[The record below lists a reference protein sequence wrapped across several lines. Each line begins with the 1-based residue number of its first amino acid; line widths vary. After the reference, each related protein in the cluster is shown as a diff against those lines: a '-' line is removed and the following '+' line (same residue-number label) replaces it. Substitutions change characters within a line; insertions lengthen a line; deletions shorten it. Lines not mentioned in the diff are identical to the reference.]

1 MKRILFADDD
11 AVTRLV
17 VTAQLQKLGYEAMV
31 ARDGKEALEIFLR
44 EKPSIVITDWMMPNM
59 DGTDLCREVRKQTD
73 ARYTYVIILTALD
86 RKAGY
91 VEGMKAGADDFVSK
105 PCSMEELNVRLR
117 VAERILALQAEA
129 RQLEELLPIC
139 PECQRIMTE
148 NGAWQQVESYIMRR
162 TDAHFSHGI
171 CPDCFEKHIKP
182 QLERYTSSK
191 GTAGNNGKETA
202 AAA

>member
-1 MKRILFADDD
+1 MKRILFAEDD

-17 VTAQLQKLGYEAMV
+17 VTAQLQKLGYETMV
-31 ARDGKEALEIFLR
+31 ARDGVEALELFRR

-59 DGTDLCREVRKQTD
+59 DGTDLCRAIRKQVD
-73 ARYTYVIILTALD
+73 ARYAYVIILTALD

-117 VAERILALQAEA
+117 VAERILTLQAEA
-129 RQLEELLPIC
+129 KQLEDLLPIC
-139 PECQRIMTE
+139 PECQRIMTAD
-148 NGAWQQVESYIMRR
+148 GAWQQVESYIMRR

-171 CPDCFEKHIKP
+171 CPACFEKHIRP
-182 QLERYTSSK
+182 QLDRYTSSK
-191 GTAGNNGKETA
+191 STPGSGKGMTA
-202 AAA
+202 AA

>member
-1 MKRILFADDD
+1 MKRILFAEDD

-17 VTAQLQKLGYEAMV
+17 VTAQLQKLGYETMV
-31 ARDGKEALEIFLR
+31 ARDGVEALELFRR

-59 DGTDLCREVRKQTD
+59 DGTDLCRAIRKQVD
-73 ARYTYVIILTALD
+73 ARYAYVIILTALD

-117 VAERILALQAEA
+117 VAERILTLQAEA
-129 RQLEELLPIC
+129 KQLEDLLPIC
-139 PECQRIMTE
+139 PECQRIMTAD
-148 NGAWQQVESYIMRR
+148 GAWQQVESYIMRR

-171 CPDCFEKHIKP
+171 CPACFEKHIKP
-182 QLERYTSSK
+182 QLDRYTSSK
-191 GTAGNNGKETA
+191 STPGSGKGMTA
-202 AAA
+202 AA

>member
-1 MKRILFADDD
+1 MKRMLFAEDD

-17 VTAQLQKLGYEAMV
+17 VTAQLQKLGYETMV
-31 ARDGKEALEIFLR
+31 ARDGVEALEIFRR
-44 EKPSIVITDWMMPNM
+44 EKPSIVITDWMMPNL
-59 DGTDLCREVRKQTD
+59 DGTDLCREIRKQVD

-117 VAERILALQAEA
+117 VAERILTLQAEA
-129 RQLEELLPIC
+129 KQLEDLLPIC

-148 NGAWQQVESYIMRR
+148 DGAWQQVESYIMRR

-171 CPDCFEKHIKP
+171 CPACFEKHIKP
-182 QLERYTSSK
+182 QLDRYTSSK
-191 GTAGNNGKETA
+191 STPGSGKGMTA
-202 AAA
+202 AA

>member
-1 MKRILFADDD
+1 MKRILFAEDD

-17 VTAQLQKLGYEAMV
+17 VTAQLQKLGYETMV
-31 ARDGKEALEIFLR
+31 ARDGVEALEIFRR

-59 DGTDLCREVRKQTD
+59 DGTDLCRAIRKQVD
-73 ARYTYVIILTALD
+73 ARYAYVIILTALD

-129 RQLEELLPIC
+129 KQLEDLLPLC

-148 NGAWQQVESYIMRR
+148 DGAWQQVESYIMRR

-171 CPDCFEKHIKP
+171 CPACFEKHIRP
-182 QLERYTSSK
+182 QLDRYTSSK
-191 GTAGNNGKETA
+191 STPGSGKGMTA
-202 AAA
+202 AA

>member
-1 MKRILFADDD
+1 MKRILFAEDD

-17 VTAQLQKLGYEAMV
+17 VTAQLQKLGYETKV
-31 ARDGKEALEIFLR
+31 ARDGVEALEIFRR

-59 DGTDLCREVRKQTD
+59 GGTDLCREIRKQVD

-117 VAERILALQAEA
+117 VAERILSLQAEA
-129 RQLEELLPIC
+129 KQLEDLLPIC
-139 PECQRIMTE
+139 PHCQRIMTDD
-148 NGAWQQVESYIMRR
+148 GAWQQVESYIMRR

-171 CPDCFEKHIKP
+171 CPSCFEKHIKP
-182 QLERYTSSK
+182 QLDRYTSAKSTP
-191 GTAGNNGKETA
+191 GNGKGMTA
-202 AAA
+202 AA

>member
-1 MKRILFADDD
+1 MKRILFAEDD

-17 VTAQLQKLGYEAMV
+17 VTAQLQKLGFEALV
-31 ARDGKEALEIFLR
+31 ARDGVEALEIFRR

-59 DGTDLCREVRKQTD
+59 DGTDLCREIRKQTD
-73 ARYTYVIILTALD
+73 AGYTYVIILTALD

-91 VEGMKAGADDFVSK
+91 IEGMKAGADDFVSK

-117 VAERILALQAEA
+117 VAERILNLQAEA
-129 RQLEELLPIC
+129 RQLEDLLPIC

-148 NGAWQQVESYIMRR
+148 DGKWQLVESYIMRR

-171 CPDCFEKHIKP
+171 CPACFEKHIKP
-182 QLERYTSSK
+182 QLERYTLAKNSQGSVK
-191 GTAGNNGKETA
+191 GSA
-202 AAA
+202 AA

>member
-1 MKRILFADDD
+1 MKRILFAEDD

-17 VTAQLQKLGYEAMV
+17 VTAQLQKLGYETMV
-31 ARDGKEALEIFLR
+31 ARDGVEALEIFRR

-59 DGTDLCREVRKQTD
+59 DGTDLCREIRKQVD
-73 ARYTYVIILTALD
+73 ARYAYVIILTALD

-129 RQLEELLPIC
+129 KQLEDLLPIC
-139 PECQRIMTE
+139 PECQRIMTAD
-148 NGAWQQVESYIMRR
+148 GAWQQVESYIMRR

-171 CPDCFEKHIKP
+171 CPACFEKHIKP

-191 GTAGNNGKETA
+191 STPGSGKGMTA
-202 AAA
+202 AA

>member
-1 MKRILFADDD
+1 MKRILFAEDD

-17 VTAQLQKLGYEAMV
+17 VTAQLQKLGYEPLV
-31 ARDGKEALEIFLR
+31 ARDGVEAMEIFRR
-44 EKPSIVITDWMMPNM
+44 EKPQIVVTDWMMPNM
-59 DGTDLCREVRKQTD
+59 DGTDLCREIRKQGD

-117 VAERILALQAEA
+117 VAERILTLQAEA
-129 RQLEELLPIC
+129 RQLEDLLPIC

-148 NGAWQQVESYIMRR
+148 DGAWQQVESYIMRR

-171 CPDCFEKHIKP
+171 CPACFEKHIRP

-191 GTAGNNGKETA
+191 GTSGNAKGTA

>member
-1 MKRILFADDD
+1 MKRILFAEDD

-17 VTAQLQKLGYEAMV
+17 VTAQLQKLGYESLV
-31 ARDGKEALEIFLR
+31 ARDGVEAMEIFRR
-44 EKPSIVITDWMMPNM
+44 EKPQIVVTDWMMPNM
-59 DGTDLCREVRKQTD
+59 DGTDLCREIRKQGD

-117 VAERILALQAEA
+117 VAERILTLQAEA
-129 RQLEELLPIC
+129 RQLEDLLPIC

-148 NGAWQQVESYIMRR
+148 DGAWQQVESYIMRR

-171 CPDCFEKHIKP
+171 CPACFEKHIRP

-191 GTAGNNGKETA
+191 GTSGNAKGTA

>member
-1 MKRILFADDD
+1 MKRILFAEDD

-17 VTAQLQKLGYEAMV
+17 VTAQLQKLGYEPLV
-31 ARDGKEALEIFLR
+31 ARDGVEAMEIFRR
-44 EKPSIVITDWMMPNM
+44 EKPQIVVTDWMMPNM
-59 DGTDLCREVRKQTD
+59 DGTDLCREIRKGGD

-117 VAERILALQAEA
+117 VAERILTLQAEA
-129 RQLEELLPIC
+129 RQLEDLLPIC

-148 NGAWQQVESYIMRR
+148 DGAWQQVESYIMRR

-171 CPDCFEKHIKP
+171 CPACFEKHIRP

-191 GTAGNNGKETA
+191 GTPGNAKGTA

>member
-1 MKRILFADDD
+1 MKRILFAEDD

-17 VTAQLQKLGYEAMV
+17 VTAQLQKLGYETLV
-31 ARDGKEALEIFLR
+31 ARDGAEALDIYRR
-44 EKPSIVITDWMMPNM
+44 EKPPIVITDWMMPNM
-59 DGTDLCREVRKQTD
+59 DGTDLCREIRKS
-73 ARYTYVIILTALD
+73 AEVRYTYVIILTALD

-117 VAERILALQAEA
+117 VAERTLALQAEA

-139 PECQRIMTE
+139 PQCHRIMTE
-148 NGAWQQVESYIMRR
+148 EGQWQQVESYIMRR

-171 CPDCFEKHIKP
+171 CPACFEKHIRP
-182 QLERYTSSK
+182 QLDRYTSSK
-191 GTAGNNGKETA
+191 SASGNGTGITA
-202 AAA
+202 AA

>member
-1 MKRILFADDD
+1 MKRILFAEDD

-17 VTAQLQKLGYEAMV
+17 VTAQLQKLGYETMV
-31 ARDGKEALEIFLR
+31 ARDGVEALEIFRR
-44 EKPSIVITDWMMPNM
+44 EKPSIVVTDWMMPNM
-59 DGTDLCREVRKQTD
+59 DGTDLCRAIRKQVD

-129 RQLEELLPIC
+129 KQLEDLLPIC

-148 NGAWQQVESYIMRR
+148 DGAWQQVESYIMRR

-171 CPDCFEKHIKP
+171 CPACFEKHIRP
-182 QLERYTSSK
+182 QLDRYTSSK
-191 GTAGNNGKETA
+191 STPGSGKGMTA
-202 AAA
+202 AA

>member
-1 MKRILFADDD
+1 MKRILFAEDD

-17 VTAQLQKLGYEAMV
+17 VTAQLQKLGYETLV
-31 ARDGKEALEIFLR
+31 ARDGAEALTIFLR
-44 EKPSIVITDWMMPNM
+44 EKPSIVVTDWMMPNM
-59 DGTDLCREVRKQTD
+59 DGTDLCREIRKQAD

-117 VAERILALQAEA
+117 VAERILTLQAEA
-129 RQLEELLPIC
+129 RQLEDLLPIC

-148 NGAWQQVESYIMRR
+148 DGRWQQVESYIMRR

-171 CPDCFEKHIKP
+171 CPACFEKHIKP
-182 QLERYTSSK
+182 QLDRYTSSK
-191 GTAGNNGKETA
+191 GASGGKGVTEA
-202 AAA
+202 A

>member
-1 MKRILFADDD
+1 MKRILFAEDD

-17 VTAQLQKLGYEAMV
+17 ITAQLQKLGYESLV
-31 ARDGKEALEIFLR
+31 ARDGVEAMEIFRR
-44 EKPSIVITDWMMPNM
+44 EKPQIVVTDWMMPNM
-59 DGTDLCREVRKQTD
+59 DGTDLCREIRKQGD

-117 VAERILALQAEA
+117 VAERILTLQAEA
-129 RQLEELLPIC
+129 RQLEDLLPIC

-148 NGAWQQVESYIMRR
+148 DGAWQQVESYIMRR

-171 CPDCFEKHIKP
+171 CPACFEKHIRP

-191 GTAGNNGKETA
+191 GTSGNAKGTA

>member
-1 MKRILFADDD
+1 MKRILFAEDD

-17 VTAQLQKLGYEAMV
+17 VTAQLQKLGYELLV
-31 ARDGKEALEIFLR
+31 ARDGVEAMEIFRR
-44 EKPSIVITDWMMPNM
+44 EKPQIVVTDWMMPNM
-59 DGTDLCREVRKQTD
+59 DGTDLCREIRKQGD

-117 VAERILALQAEA
+117 VAERILTLQAEA
-129 RQLEELLPIC
+129 RQLEDLLPIC

-148 NGAWQQVESYIMRR
+148 DGAWQQVESYIMRR

-171 CPDCFEKHIKP
+171 CPACFEKHIRP

-191 GTAGNNGKETA
+191 GTSGNAKGTA

>member
-1 MKRILFADDD
+1 MKRILFAEDD

-17 VTAQLQKLGYEAMV
+17 VTAQLQKLGYETMV
-31 ARDGKEALEIFLR
+31 ARDGVEALEIFRR

-59 DGTDLCREVRKQTD
+59 DGTDLCRDIRRQVD

-117 VAERILALQAEA
+117 VAERILTLQSEA
-129 RQLEELLPIC
+129 KQLEDLLPIC

-148 NGAWQQVESYIMRR
+148 DGAWQQVESYIMRR

-171 CPDCFEKHIKP
+171 CPACFEKHIKP
-182 QLERYTSSK
+182 QLDRYTSSK
-191 GTAGNNGKETA
+191 NTPGSGKGMTA
-202 AAA
+202 AA

>member
-1 MKRILFADDD
+1 MKRILFAEDD

-17 VTAQLQKLGYEAMV
+17 VTAQLQKLGYETMV
-31 ARDGKEALEIFLR
+31 ARDGVEALEIFRR

-59 DGTDLCREVRKQTD
+59 DGTDLCREIRKQVD
-73 ARYTYVIILTALD
+73 ARYAYVIILTALD

-129 RQLEELLPIC
+129 KQLEDLLPIC
-139 PECQRIMTE
+139 PECQRIMTAD
-148 NGAWQQVESYIMRR
+148 GAWQQVESYIMRR

-171 CPDCFEKHIKP
+171 CPACFEKHIKP
-182 QLERYTSSK
+182 QLDRYTSSK
-191 GTAGNNGKETA
+191 STPGSGKGMTA
-202 AAA
+202 AA

>member
-1 MKRILFADDD
+1 MKRILFAEDD

-17 VTAQLQKLGYEAMV
+17 VTAQLQKLGYESLV
-31 ARDGKEALEIFLR
+31 ARDGVEAMEIFRR
-44 EKPSIVITDWMMPNM
+44 EKPQIVVTDWMMPNM
-59 DGTDLCREVRKQTD
+59 DGTDLCREIRKQGD

-117 VAERILALQAEA
+117 VAQRILTLQAEA
-129 RQLEELLPIC
+129 RQLEDLLPIC

-148 NGAWQQVESYIMRR
+148 DGAWQQVESYIMRR

-171 CPDCFEKHIKP
+171 CPACFEKHIRP

-191 GTAGNNGKETA
+191 GTSGNAKGTA

>member
-1 MKRILFADDD
+1 MKRILFAEDD

-17 VTAQLQKLGYEAMV
+17 VTAQLQKLGYETMV
-31 ARDGKEALEIFLR
+31 ARDGAEALTIFRR

-59 DGTDLCREVRKQTD
+59 DGTDLCREIRKQVD
-73 ARYTYVIILTALD
+73 SRYTYVIILTALD

-117 VAERILALQAEA
+117 VAERILTLQAEA
-129 RQLEELLPIC
+129 RQLEDLLPIC

-148 NGAWQQVESYIMRR
+148 DGAWQQVESYIMRR

-171 CPDCFEKHIKP
+171 CPACFEKHIRP
-182 QLERYTSSK
+182 QLDRYTSSK
-191 GTAGNNGKETA
+191 TTPGNGKGITA
-202 AAA
+202 AA

>member
-1 MKRILFADDD
+1 MKRILFAEDD

-17 VTAQLQKLGYEAMV
+17 VTAQLQKLGYETMV
-31 ARDGKEALEIFLR
+31 ARDGVEALEIFRR
-44 EKPSIVITDWMMPNM
+44 EKPSIVVTDWMMPNM
-59 DGTDLCREVRKQTD
+59 DGTDLCREIRKHVD
-73 ARYTYVIILTALD
+73 SRYTYVIILTALD

-129 RQLEELLPIC
+129 RQLEDLLPIC

-148 NGAWQQVESYIMRR
+148 DGAWQQVESYIMRR

-171 CPDCFEKHIKP
+171 CPACFEKHIRP
-182 QLERYTSSK
+182 QLDRYTSSK
-191 GTAGNNGKETA
+191 NTSGTGKGMTA
-202 AAA
+202 AA

>member
-1 MKRILFADDD
+1 MKRILFAEDD

-17 VTAQLQKLGYEAMV
+17 VTAQLQKLGYETMV
-31 ARDGKEALEIFLR
+31 ARDGVEALELFRR

-59 DGTDLCREVRKQTD
+59 DGTDLCRAIRKQVD
-73 ARYTYVIILTALD
+73 ARYAYVIILTALD

-117 VAERILALQAEA
+117 VAERILTLQAEA
-129 RQLEELLPIC
+129 KQLEDLLPIC
-139 PECQRIMTE
+139 PECQRIMTAD
-148 NGAWQQVESYIMRR
+148 GAWQQVESYIMRR

-171 CPDCFEKHIKP
+171 CPACFEKHIKP

-191 GTAGNNGKETA
+191 STPGSAKGMTA
-202 AAA
+202 AA

>member
-1 MKRILFADDD
+1 
-11 AVTRLV
+11 
-17 VTAQLQKLGYEAMV
+17 
-31 ARDGKEALEIFLR
+31 
-44 EKPSIVITDWMMPNM
+44 M
-59 DGTDLCREVRKQTD
+59 DGADLCREIRKQVD
-73 ARYTYVIILTALD
+73 SRYTYVIILTALD

-129 RQLEELLPIC
+129 RQLEDLLPIC

-148 NGAWQQVESYIMRR
+148 DGAWQQVESYIMRR

-171 CPDCFEKHIKP
+171 CPACFEKHIRP

-191 GTAGNNGKETA
+191 NTPGTGKGMTA
-202 AAA
+202 AA

>member
-1 MKRILFADDD
+1 MKRILFAEDD

-17 VTAQLQKLGYEAMV
+17 VTAQLQKLGYETMV
-31 ARDGKEALEIFLR
+31 ARDGVEALGIFRR

-59 DGTDLCREVRKQTD
+59 DGTDLCREIRKQVD
-73 ARYTYVIILTALD
+73 ARYAYVIILTALD

-105 PCSMEELNVRLR
+105 PCGMEELNVRLR
-117 VAERILALQAEA
+117 VAERTLALQAEA
-129 RQLEELLPIC
+129 KQLEDLLPLC

-148 NGAWQQVESYIMRR
+148 DGAWQQVESYIMRR

-171 CPDCFEKHIKP
+171 CPACFEKHIKP
-182 QLERYTSSK
+182 QLDRYTSSK
-191 GTAGNNGKETA
+191 STPGSGKGMTA
-202 AAA
+202 AA

>member
-1 MKRILFADDD
+1 MKRILFAEDD

-17 VTAQLQKLGYEAMV
+17 VTAQLQKLGYETMV
-31 ARDGKEALEIFLR
+31 ARDGVEALELFRR

-59 DGTDLCREVRKQTD
+59 DGTDLCRAIRKQVD
-73 ARYTYVIILTALD
+73 ARYAYVIILTALD

-117 VAERILALQAEA
+117 VAERILTLQAEA
-129 RQLEELLPIC
+129 KQLEDLLPIC

-148 NGAWQQVESYIMRR
+148 DGAWQQVESYIMRR

-171 CPDCFEKHIKP
+171 CPACFEKHIKP

-191 GTAGNNGKETA
+191 STPGSGKGMTA
-202 AAA
+202 AA